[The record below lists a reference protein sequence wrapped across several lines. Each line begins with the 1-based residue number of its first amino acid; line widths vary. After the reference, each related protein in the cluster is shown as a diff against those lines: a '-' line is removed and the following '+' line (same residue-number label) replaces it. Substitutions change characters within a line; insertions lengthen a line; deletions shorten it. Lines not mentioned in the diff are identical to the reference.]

1 VIQSIE
7 IFVQLLSKKQKELT
21 MKRILIGLVLSIAL
35 VLVVAACGGDDDSSD
50 ETTVDIVDT
59 AVAAGEFTTLASL
72 LESAGLVD
80 TLKGDG
86 PFTVFAPTDDAFA
99 ALPAETLESLQQP
112 ENADQL
118 EAILLYHVAEGDVVS
133 SDLSDGQEV
142 TTVQGDALA
151 IGVSDEGVTV
161 NDANVVQ
168 ADVEASNGVIH
179 IIDAVLVPPS

>member
-50 ETTVDIVDT
+50 EATVDIVDT

-86 PFTVFAPTDDAFA
+86 PFTVFAPTDDAFD
-99 ALPAETLESLQQP
+99 ALPMDVLDALLANPDALAEV
-112 ENADQL
+112 
-118 EAILLYHVAEGDVVS
+118 LLYHVVLDELLAEEVVS
-133 SDLSDGQEV
+133 RHSLTSALGPRI
-142 TTVQGDALA
+142 TVQGNQLTLNGDVNL
-151 IGVSDEGVTV
+151 IVTDV
-161 NDANVVQ
+161 I
-168 ADVEASNGVIH
+168 ADNGVIH
-179 IIDAVLVPPS
+179 VIDKVLVPPSH